1 MPLPVEE
8 SSSSDKAK
16 STLLNCN
23 DCKIISLSYWL
34 TVEFTPYIRVN
45 DKLPFVLDLVEHS
58 YHAKLARN

>member
-23 DCKIISLSYWL
+23 DCKIISLSYRL
-34 TVEFTPYIRVN
+34 TVESTPYIRVD
-45 DKLPFVLDLVEHS
+45 DKLPFVLDLVEHG
-58 YHAKLARN
+58 YNAILAHN